1 MDKNKLSLKKMY
13 LRNKHIVTIL
23 HYEYFR
29 ILKYII
35 NINNRKVND
44 LSKYFRE
51 NKFKWI
57 LTDLLH
63 CSIKVYTVINS

>member
-51 NKFKWI
+51 NKFK
-57 LTDLLH
+57 
-63 CSIKVYTVINS
+63 